1 MSFAYYRGSLTGQI
15 FSVPFWNKQHMY
27 GQQQLE
33 EPKLKDFDS
42 F

>member
-33 EPKLKDFDS
+33 EPKLKDFD
-42 F
+42 FF